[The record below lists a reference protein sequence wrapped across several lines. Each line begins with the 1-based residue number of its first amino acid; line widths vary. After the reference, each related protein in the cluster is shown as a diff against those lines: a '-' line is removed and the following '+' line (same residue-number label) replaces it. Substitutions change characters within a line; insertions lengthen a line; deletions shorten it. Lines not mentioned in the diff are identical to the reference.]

1 MSSTRILTTEQF
13 MEGTTIDGDRIDR
26 AMSDL
31 VDAYNHVPAGNV
43 ARRHFATQFV
53 AGFQPATRAYTA
65 EQANSFPFLKSYN
78 SPSQVFP
85 GGTVP
90 PGAVIL
96 NPYRVKGS
104 YNPGIDPTTTGSGDQ
119 LIWTQMYAFTDP
131 VILQGISVWMV
142 GDSAY
147 LNNFI
152 YGAGTPG
159 HTAGLYVD
167 DILLEVSIA
176 SASAP
181 EDTIKGSLAYH
192 KLGFKSI
199 SEASSP
205 NGAPTITH
213 GDMSPAHPAG
223 LVKAQIAIADLN
235 LNVPLP
241 RDARLRFSILIP
253 EYSAGVGA
261 WRQAAKA
268 WMGQQISSTITVLET
283 TVGQ

>member
-1 MSSTRILTTEQF
+1 MSSNRLITPEQF
-13 MEGTTIDGDRIDR
+13 VEGTTIDGDRIDR
-26 AMSDL
+26 SMSDL
-31 VDAYNHVPAGNV
+31 VDSYNRVPAGNV
-43 ARRHFATQFV
+43 ARRHFATSFV
-53 AGFQPATRAYTA
+53 SGFQPAIREYTS
-65 EQANSFPFLKSYN
+65 EQANSFPFLKAYN
-78 SPSQVFP
+78 QPSQVFP
-85 GGTVP
+85 GATVP

-104 YNPGIDPTTTGSGDQ
+104 YNPGIDPTTTGAGDQ
-119 LIWTQMYAFTDP
+119 LIWTQMYAFSDP

-159 HTAGLYVD
+159 HTTGEYVD
-167 DILLEVSIA
+167 DILLEVSV
-176 SASAP
+176 SSQSAP

-205 NGAPTITH
+205 NGAPAITH
-213 GDMSPAHPAG
+213 GDMAPAHPAG
-223 LVKAQIAIADLN
+223 LVRAQIAIADLD

-241 RDARLRFSILIP
+241 RDSRIRFSILIP
-253 EYSAGVGA
+253 LYSAGANA
-261 WRQAAKA
+261 WRQAPQP
-268 WMGQQISSTITVLET
+268 WMGQTYSSTLTVLESAK
-283 TVGQ
+283 